1 MFCGTEIR
9 NGTQPLLTCKAARLE
24 VALLLQIFYDITPEK
39 TFLNESETK
48 NYSNMSRHLDESS
61 VSTKNFK
68 LWSKVPTIDSF
79 ASELP
84 QFISMSCC
92 LRRLRRMEINGGGS
106 DVVAKE

>member
-61 VSTKNFK
+61 VSTKK
-68 LWSKVPTIDSF
+68 GLVI
-79 ASELP
+79 
-84 QFISMSCC
+84 
-92 LRRLRRMEINGGGS
+92 
-106 DVVAKE
+106 VVHL